1 MSHLVLCTFDE
12 TQLMIKRL
20 LILLGRVLVA
30 QFIRPDR
37 SVQAHDPG
45 TDLLAM
51 TQAPADISTSIKG
64 ACYDC
69 HSYETEYLF

>member
-1 MSHLVLCTFDE
+1 MKP
-12 TQLMIKRL
+12 QLMIKRL
-20 LILLGRVLVA
+20 LLILLGIVPIA

-64 ACYDC
+64 ACYDR
-69 HSYETEYLF
+69 HSYEIEYPF